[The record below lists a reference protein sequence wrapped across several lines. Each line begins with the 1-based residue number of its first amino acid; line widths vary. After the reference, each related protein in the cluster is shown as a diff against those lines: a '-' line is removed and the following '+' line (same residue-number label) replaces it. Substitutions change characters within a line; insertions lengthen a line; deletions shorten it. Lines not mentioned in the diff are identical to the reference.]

1 MKEGDFTM
9 VFGFPGRTNEYLS
22 SSAIEQ
28 IMKVSDPAKIKIR
41 HDVLE
46 IMKNFMIK
54 DESIKIQYAA
64 KYASIENA
72 YKKWQGEVLGLTKSN
87 ALQKKLDYENL
98 FNLKLNSNPEWQS
111 RYGSVLQDLSNGYK
125 KIESYSIARDYYNE
139 IIPRIE
145 LFNIASV
152 LNALMQSYSKDIS
165 AKKENDDKS
174 IAKLEDIFKEY
185 NPALD
190 KQLFEKLMIIYAN
203 NQSDEFVSPY
213 LKQLLSTKDIHVI
226 ADDIYTSSIMNT
238 LNNIKGVL
246 NNDLST
252 TINLIKNDNL
262 FKLYSDITETYNNKV
277 ASALTMLQANIN
289 KNQRT
294 YMQGQL
300 DVFKNKNFYPDANS
314 TLRVTYGNVKGY
326 QPRDGL
332 KYHFYTYMDGI
343 MEKYKPSDY
352 EFDVPEKLITLY
364 KAKDFGRYGV
374 NGRQPVCFIASNH
387 TTGGN
392 SGSPALDAYG
402 NLVGLNF
409 DRVWEGTMSDIN
421 YDATI
426 CRNVMV
432 DIRYVLF
439 IIDKYAEAKNLID
452 EMKIVQ

>member
-1 MKEGDFTM
+1 
-9 VFGFPGRTNEYLS
+9 
-22 SSAIEQ
+22 
-28 IMKVSDPAKIKIR
+28 MKVSDPAKIKIR

-46 IMKNFMIK
+46 IMKSFMIK

-87 ALQKKLDYENL
+87 ALQKKINYENL
-98 FNLKLNSNPEWQS
+98 FKSKLKSNPEWQS
-111 RYGSVLQDLSNGYK
+111 QYGNVLQDLSTGYK
-125 KIESYSIARDYYNE
+125 NIESYSIARDYYNE

-145 LFNIASV
+145 LFNIAGI
-152 LNALMQSYSKDIS
+152 LNTLMQSYTKDIS
-165 AKKENDDKS
+165 AQQGYNDKA

-185 NPALD
+185 NPILD
-190 KQLFEKLMIIYAN
+190 KQLFEKLMTFYVN
-203 NQSDEFVSPY
+203 NQSEEFVSPY
-213 LKQLLSTKDIHVI
+213 LKQLLKTKDIHAI

-238 LNNIKGVL
+238 LSNIKSIL
-246 NNDLST
+246 NNTPAT

-262 FKLYSDITETYNNKV
+262 FKLYSDITETYSNKV

-294 YMQGQL
+294 YMQGQIE
-300 DVFKNKNFYPDANS
+300 VFKDKNFYPDANS

-326 QPRDGL
+326 QPRDGM

-343 MEKYKPSDY
+343 MEKYKPGDY
-352 EFDVPEKLITLY
+352 EFDVPEKLLQLY

-421 YDATI
+421 YDPTI

-439 IIDKYAEAKNLID
+439 IIDKYAEAKNLIA